1 MSDRPHAAG
10 LIAIGDELLAGAH
23 PDLDS
28 PQVARCLAEVGR
40 HVEHVAVVGDD
51 ERAISET
58 MVDMARRYP
67 LVITSG
73 GLGPTLDDVTRH
85 AAARAAERPLLLSQE
100 ALAQVRAWYQRAD
113 RPMPD
118 SNERQAL
125 VPEGAQVLLNRR
137 GTAPGF
143 RVELEDS
150 QLFVLPGPPH
160 ELEGMLDD
168 ALRPWLQAH
177 PVGQEAFAIRRF
189 HLFDLSESVF
199 ADAVG
204 DWMQRDA
211 NPLMGVTAKRGVLSV
226 RLLARGRSADKAR
239 SLVDERAAAFLQR
252 FGEHVFSE
260 STPELAFALAEEL
273 ARHGTTVTTAESCTG
288 GMVASE
294 LTRVPGISALLSE
307 AVVCYSNAAKV
318 ERLGVDPACLEAHG
332 AVSEEVAEAMA
343 RGAAE
348 RTGADLALAVTGV
361 AGPGG
366 GTPEKPV
373 GLVCFA
379 VCLGGRLSVCT
390 RRWPDAGRDRVR
402 EWATSKAL
410 SLMLEAV
417 REAPAN

>member
-1 MSDRPHAAG
+1 MSDRSHAAG

-28 PQVARCLAEVGR
+28 PLVARCLAEVGR
-40 HVEHVAVVGDD
+40 HVERVAIVGDD
-51 ERAISET
+51 EQAIAEA
-58 MVDMARRYP
+58 MADMARRYP

-85 AAARAAERPLLLSQE
+85 AAARAAERPLVHSEE
-100 ALAQVRAWYQRAD
+100 AMAQVKGWYQRAD

-125 VPEGAQVLLNRR
+125 VPEGSEVLPNRR

-143 RVELEDS
+143 RVELQGS

-160 ELEGMLDD
+160 ELDGMLKDV
-168 ALRPWLQAH
+168 LRPWLVAH
-177 PVGQEAFAIRRF
+177 PLDHEVFAIRRF
-189 HLFDLSESVF
+189 HLYDLSESVF
-199 ADAVG
+199 ADGVG
-204 DWMQRDA
+204 QWMGRDA

-226 RLLARGRSADKAR
+226 RLLARGGSEREAAA
-239 SLVDERAAAFLQR
+239 LLDERAAEFLQL
-252 FGEHVFSE
+252 FGERVFSE
-260 STPELAFALAEEL
+260 SSPELAFALGEEL
-273 ARHGTTVTTAESCTG
+273 LAKGITVTTAESCTG

-307 AVVCYSNAAKV
+307 AVVCYSDAAKTL
-318 ERLGVDPACLEAHG
+318 RLGVDPALLEAHG

-348 RTGADLALAVTGV
+348 RAGAELAVSVTGV

-366 GTPEKPV
+366 GTPQKPV

-379 VCLGGRLSVCT
+379 VSLGGRLSATT

-410 SLMLEAV
+410 ALMLEAV
-417 REAPAN
+417 GKTLRD